1 MVMTPPQF
9 RIGELARRV
18 GTTPRAVRYY
28 EELGLLPGSHRSD
41 GAHRVYDEQDE
52 ARLRDLL
59 RVRELLGLTLV
70 ELREWMDAE
79 DARARLRE
87 RWNEQPAPDESTRAD
102 IIREAI
108 AHMDTQLLLVRSRL
122 GSLEQLEDEL
132 SAKRRK
138 VRSMLAEI
146 EQAQA

>member
-18 GTTPRAVRYY
+18 GTTPSAVRRY
-28 EELGLLPGSHRSD
+28 EELGVVAGSDGSD

-87 RWNEQPAPDESTRAD
+87 RWNEQPAPDENTRAD

>member
-1 MVMTPPQF
+1 MTPPQF

-28 EELGLLPGSHRSD
+28 EELGLLPGSDRSD

-87 RWNEQPAPDESTRAD
+87 RWEQPAPDESTRAD

-108 AHMDTQLLLVRSRL
+108 AHMDTQLRLVRSRL

-146 EQAQA
+146 ELAQA

>member
-1 MVMTPPQF
+1 
-9 RIGELARRV
+9 
-18 GTTPRAVRYY
+18 
-28 EELGLLPGSHRSD
+28 
-41 GAHRVYDEQDE
+41 
-52 ARLRDLL
+52 
-59 RVRELLGLTLV
+59 VRELLGLTLV

-87 RWNEQPAPDESTRAD
+87 RWNERPAPDESTRAG
-102 IIREAI
+102 IIRQAI